1 MDIETLWLQ
10 ISREICVLVK
20 VNLAAF
26 NNHQTDLSSIQYTS
40 CTFYVVWINLIR
52 SFPGRI
58 YSFCLWI
65 SI

>member
-26 NNHQTDLSSIQYTS
+26 IIIKPT
-40 CTFYVVWINLIR
+40 
-52 SFPGRI
+52 
-58 YSFCLWI
+58 
-65 SI
+65 